1 MNFTQHALDKLE
13 RYEINP
19 VDVESSKL
27 LYQLHDQTQKT
38 DINIIQISNTYL
50 VLVTDP
56 NTKNLIT
63 IYTTDQRTIDNRRKS
78 KRWI

>member
-19 VDVESSKL
+19 VDVESSKP

-38 DINIIQISNTYL
+38 DINIIQISNIYL

-63 IYTTDQRTIDNRRKS
+63 VYTTDQRTIDNRRKS

>member
-19 VDVESSKL
+19 VDAENSKP
-27 LYQLHDQTQKT
+27 LYQLHDQIQKT
-38 DINIIQISNTYL
+38 DINIIQISNIHL

-63 IYTTDQRTIDNRRKS
+63 VYTTDQRTIDNRRKT